1 MKNQKFYIESQKSLN
16 CQRNIEKKT
25 KTGDTILSAQTIY
38 EEDKST
44 NSERYMKPIF
54 YSSIIYNIQDTV
66 VDLDIFYLLTIC
78 FLLWIWFWS
87 PRKYNASFSFAHRK
101 QKTRQPDRL
110 VAECRLHYFLAI
122 WPCTNHFPSLSFIF
136 ILFRMES
143 SAMSVKK
150 VPVRHLAQLMV
161 HRGVQSVVS
170 LLTAKSEQY

>member
-1 MKNQKFYIESQKSLN
+1 MKSQKFYIESQKSLN

-78 FLLWIWFWS
+78 FLLWIWF
-87 PRKYNASFSFAHRK
+87 
-101 QKTRQPDRL
+101 
-110 VAECRLHYFLAI
+110 
-122 WPCTNHFPSLSFIF
+122 
-136 ILFRMES
+136 
-143 SAMSVKK
+143 
-150 VPVRHLAQLMV
+150 
-161 HRGVQSVVS
+161 
-170 LLTAKSEQY
+170 

>member
-1 MKNQKFYIESQKSLN
+1 MESQKSLN

-25 KTGDTILSAQTIY
+25 KTGDTMLSDQTIY

-66 VDLDIFYLLTIC
+66 VDLDIFCLLTIC
-78 FLLWIWFWS
+78 FLLWIWFWG
-87 PRKYNASFSFAHRK
+87 PRKYNASLLQHRK

-110 VAECRLHYFLAI
+110 VAECQLQYFLAI
-122 WPCTNHFPSLSFIF
+122 RPCANHFLSLSFIF

-161 HRGVQSVVS
+161 HRGAQSV
-170 LLTAKSEQY
+170 ARSEQY